1 MAYNRTGKIT
11 INDKEENFSY
21 SGTSG
26 IAGVNYYSDLDLAN
40 NVIFV
45 SPNSSF
51 IVTFSSNTNPDTI
64 SVNTNDETLADN
76 KKNIKGTVRLTHV
89 VSTSDGDTSDNN
101 NTKSLKNT
109 SKPTALVASDSTS
122 QATNDLVH
130 FTTSPISNDDRSFEI
145 TPTSNL
151 SSNTTYYFL
160 LNDLEAQ
167 DYLGS
172 RMSFSVGRGFVTDN
186 SRSIITTNEYYSGF
200 DISSEDSS
208 LPSGKTRGEI
218 EVNDKIKKTLTE
230 SSNPFT
236 ATVKFIDSVTA
247 KINYELDPE
256 TYKLNVAYSG
266 ASTCKITSTNH
277 KLSTGDSIE
286 IYDLVSGDDENVLG
300 IHKITYVNGNEF
312 TIPVSTISG
321 SGGRLNYFCTLA
333 QNDTIK
339 IDKGNNKIVS
349 KKIEDVTKKSF
360 DLENIPANSRIKLIK
375 DTNDTQIGKQANFI
389 RSVEENQISYI
400 PVESDGKIKSDVFSN
415 NNIFDINVY
424 NSTTEIHENIRFFSK
439 ANTNPTHNTNPFNTS
454 APNVESFSPN
464 SGDPLTST
472 VKILNMSRLEKVV
485 TVLCNNAHNLSAG
498 DSIKISN
505 SDHDT
510 YNNTFTVSKKID
522 EFTFSFNITTVPNS
536 LPREVSGSEIIKKET
551 SSGSGV
557 YELIYT
563 PFFINFSQ
571 SMNTSTITVANN
583 THIISANGT
592 SAVFT
597 GDENKASSTIQLSYD
612 NFTNLVNCVSITP
625 LSGNSSFRLVPS
637 ILKNNNSY
645 KLRVKNDVKD
655 LGNTPPTYQYET
667 QEPLT
672 TGYRSFNPLTNEEIV
687 FEDTEPPLLK
697 KIHMGSGAGTKIIYS
712 DTYSEIS
719 NATDL
724 DDVSVDISSTPI
736 VVQFNESMD
745 ISTVTVNTDD
755 QTPKGSIQVSCDDF
769 TTVVQ
774 MTSIVA
780 SKTVDEND
788 TFTLTPAGNLSANV
802 KYDIKITSFA
812 SDDSPNQNKFA
823 TDNVVSI
830 INASYSSEEPA
841 PAVFDENER
850 VIGTRTMTIQTGSL
864 SSSLVS
870 SGFTSGTKFT
880 GDLSSAK
887 GHIFSFTESG
897 GYVTSI
903 TYTPIKS
910 DDDSVKSFTP
920 GEQCTIDDTTNTFFI
935 DRSEITKAA
944 EGFVTQH
951 SEGNDRLDIYE
962 LSSTKFGNSQRIVGL
977 KNNTYIQTTAS
988 GISNSG
994 FSTQSTALSVTSFMR
1009 NTSDTLLELSSGRT
1023 GIDHDSNV
1031 IIKFSQ
1037 TMNTDTIVVNSTDT
1051 QVNSSDTVI
1060 LSKDS
1065 NFTNCVP
1072 LLATPSIS
1080 ENGTKF
1086 EFKPA
1091 ILANTSLRLSQ
1102 HDYYYVKV
1110 TRGAKTKG
1118 AKNTASEYTSSS
1130 ARIGTGL
1137 SPDFKG
1143 INASV
1148 FTTDGT
1154 EVILGTENN
1163 NSKTS
1168 SASVNSPIIFH
1179 FSEAVDVSQFASGAG
1194 AEILVDDSSGFGS
1207 PVTVTLAKSG
1217 RFGNQIIA
1225 TPSSALTAGTRY
1237 YVKANSGGSNDGGHA
1252 ISTAQE
1258 FGSFTTAS

>member
-89 VSTSDGDTSDNN
+89 VSTSEGDTSDNN

-312 TIPVSTISG
+312 TIPISTISG

-472 VKILNMSRLEKVV
+472 VKILNISRLEKVV

-1118 AKNTASEYTSSS
+1118 SKNTASEYTSSS
-1130 ARIGTGL
+1130 ARIGTGI

-1179 FSEAVDVSQFASGAG
+1179 FSEAVDVSQFVSG
-1194 AEILVDDSSGFGS
+1194 AEILIDNNSGFGS
-1207 PVTVTLAKSG
+1207 PVTVTLSKSG

>member
-400 PVESDGKIKSDVFSN
+400 PVENDGKIKSDVFSN

-1118 AKNTASEYTSSS
+1118 SKNTASEYTSSS
-1130 ARIGTGL
+1130 ARIGTGI

-1179 FSEAVDVSQFASGAG
+1179 FSEAVDVSQFVSG
-1194 AEILVDDSSGFGS
+1194 AEILIDNNSGFGS
-1207 PVTVTLAKSG
+1207 PVTVTLSKSG

>member
-89 VSTSDGDTSDNN
+89 VSTSEGDTSDNN

-186 SRSIITTNEYYSGF
+186 SRSIITTNDYYSGF

-218 EVNDKIKKTLTE
+218 EVDDKIKKTLTE

-312 TIPVSTISG
+312 TIPISTISG

-339 IDKGNNKIVS
+339 IDKGDNKIVS
-349 KKIEDVTKKSF
+349 KKIEDVIKKSF

-400 PVESDGKIKSDVFSN
+400 PVENDGKIKSDVFSN

-472 VKILNMSRLEKVV
+472 VKILNISRLEKVV

-802 KYDIKITSFA
+802 EYDIKITSFA

-977 KNNTYIQTTAS
+977 KNNTYVQTTAS

-1072 LLATPSIS
+1072 LLTSPTIS

-1118 AKNTASEYTSSS
+1118 SKNTASEYTSSS
-1130 ARIGTGL
+1130 ARIGTGI

-1179 FSEAVDVSQFASGAG
+1179 FSEAVDVSQFASGA
-1194 AEILVDDSSGFGS
+1194 EILIDNDSGFGS
-1207 PVTVTLAKSG
+1207 VVAVTLTKSG

>member
-312 TIPVSTISG
+312 TIPISTISG

-994 FSTQSTALSVTSFMR
+994 FSTQSTALSVTSFVR
-1009 NTSDTLLELSSGRT
+1009 EEDNDIVELDTPRT

-1118 AKNTASEYTSSS
+1118 SKNTASEYTSSS
-1130 ARIGTGL
+1130 ARIGTGI

-1179 FSEAVDVSQFASGAG
+1179 FSEAVDVSQFVSG
-1194 AEILVDDSSGFGS
+1194 AEILIDNNSGFGS
-1207 PVTVTLAKSG
+1207 PVTVTLSKSG

>member
-312 TIPVSTISG
+312 TIPISTISG

-360 DLENIPANSRIKLIK
+360 DLKNIPANSRIKLIK

-712 DTYSEIS
+712 NTYSEIS

-1118 AKNTASEYTSSS
+1118 SKNTASEYTSSS
-1130 ARIGTGL
+1130 ARIGTGI

-1179 FSEAVDVSQFASGAG
+1179 FSEAVDVSQFVSG
-1194 AEILVDDSSGFGS
+1194 AEILIDNNSGFGS
-1207 PVTVTLAKSG
+1207 PVTVTLSKSG

>member
-312 TIPVSTISG
+312 TIPISTISG

-400 PVESDGKIKSDVFSN
+400 PVENDGKIKSDVFSN

-1118 AKNTASEYTSSS
+1118 SKNTASEYTSSS
-1130 ARIGTGL
+1130 ARIGTGI

-1179 FSEAVDVSQFASGAG
+1179 FSEAVDVSQFVSG
-1194 AEILVDDSSGFGS
+1194 AEILIDNNSGFGS
-1207 PVTVTLAKSG
+1207 PVTVTLSKSG

>member
-312 TIPVSTISG
+312 TIPISTISG

-1118 AKNTASEYTSSS
+1118 SKNTASEYTSSS
-1130 ARIGTGL
+1130 ARIGTGI

-1179 FSEAVDVSQFASGAG
+1179 FSEAVDVSQFVSG
-1194 AEILVDDSSGFGS
+1194 AEILIDNNSGFGS
-1207 PVTVTLAKSG
+1207 PVTVTLSKSG

>member
-51 IVTFSSNTNPDTI
+51 VVTFSSNTNPDTI
-64 SVNTNDETLADN
+64 SVNTNDETLSDN

-89 VSTSDGDTSDNN
+89 VSTSEGDTSDNN

-109 SKPTALVASDSTS
+109 SKPAALITSDSTS

-130 FTTSPISNDDRSFEI
+130 FITSPISNDDRSFEI

-286 IYDLVSGDDENVLG
+286 IYDLVSGDDENLLG

-312 TIPVSTISG
+312 TIPISTISG

-375 DTNDTQIGKQANFI
+375 DTNDTQIGEQANFI

-400 PVESDGKIKSDVFSN
+400 PVESNGKIKSDVFSN

-472 VKILNMSRLEKVV
+472 VKILNISRLEKVV

-637 ILKNNNSY
+637 ILNNNNSY
-645 KLRVKNDVKD
+645 KIRVKTDVKD
-655 LGNTPPTYQYET
+655 LGDTPPTYQYET

-687 FEDTEPPLLK
+687 FEDIEPPLLK

-724 DDVSVDISSTPI
+724 DDVSIDISSTPI

-774 MTSIVA
+774 MASIVA

-802 KYDIKITSFA
+802 EYDIKITSFA
-812 SDDSPNQNKFA
+812 SDNSPNQNKFA

-910 DDDSVKSFTP
+910 DDDSVKNFTP

-944 EGFVTQH
+944 EGFVIRH
-951 SEGNDRLDIYE
+951 SEGDDRLDIYE

-977 KNNTYIQTTAS
+977 KNNTYVQTTAS

-994 FSTQSTALSVTSFMR
+994 FSTVTSTALTATAFMR
-1009 NTSDTLLELSSGRT
+1009 KSDNDIVELNTART
-1023 GIDHDSNV
+1023 GIDFDSNV
-1031 IIKFSQ
+1031 IVKFNQ
-1037 TMNTDTIVVNSTDT
+1037 TMNIDTLIVNSTDSR
-1051 QVNSSDTVI
+1051 VNSSDTVI
-1060 LSKDS
+1060 LSADS
-1065 NFTNCVP
+1065 SFGNCIP
-1072 LLATPSIS
+1072 LLANPTVS
-1080 ENGTKF
+1080 ENGTRF
-1086 EFKPA
+1086 EFKPV
-1091 ILANTSLRLSQ
+1091 ILSNTSLGLTRG
-1102 HDYYYVKV
+1102 DRYDVKI
-1110 TRGAKTKG
+1110 TRGAKNKG
-1118 AKNTASEYTSSS
+1118 GANTASDVTKSYAAIVSTEFISV
-1130 ARIGTGL
+1130 
-1137 SPDFKG
+1137 
-1143 INASV
+1143 NASV
-1148 FTTDGT
+1148 FDNSGN
-1154 EVILGTENN
+1154 EVILGTD
-1163 NSKTS
+1163 NSVTHTNIS
-1168 SASVNSPIIFH
+1168 RSTPIIFH
-1179 FSEAVDVSQFASGAG
+1179 FSDAIDISSFSIGAG
-1194 AEILVDDSSGFGS
+1194 AGGHLFISTTSNFSSGMIDG
-1207 PVTVTLAKSG
+1207 TLKKSG
-1217 RFGNQIIA
+1217 RFGTQIIVIPTSTLA
-1225 TPSSALTAGTRY
+1225 VDTF
-1237 YVKANSGGSNDGGHA
+1237 YVKALAGGHNEGGVDN
-1252 ISTAQE
+1252 TTQV
-1258 FGSFTTAS
+1258 FGNFTTA

>member
-1118 AKNTASEYTSSS
+1118 SKNTASEYTSSS
-1130 ARIGTGL
+1130 ARIGTGI

-1179 FSEAVDVSQFASGAG
+1179 FSEAVDVSQFVSG
-1194 AEILVDDSSGFGS
+1194 AEILIDNNSGFGS
-1207 PVTVTLAKSG
+1207 PVTVTLSKSG